1 MIATQ
6 PCNEFPDGKSH
17 PMRWKCICAYD
28 GTDFEGWQRQLN
40 GGAVQNIL
48 EDALS
53 RVFDTPL
60 KTHGSG
66 RTDAG
71 VHARGQCF
79 HFDAD
84 WPHDSGKLIRALH
97 SILPTTIK
105 ILSAREVP
113 DTFHARHSAV
123 GKRYTY
129 RYHFGRANPL
139 EQRYVWACRDTPIDF
154 EAMCAAA
161 KGLIGRHDFSAFGAT
176 HGKDSDPNPVKMIYR
191 LDLMKSGRQIKMTTE
206 GSGYLYRM
214 VRSFA
219 GALYSVGRG
228 RLRPEE
234 ISEILHSKTRTHRI
248 VTAPGTGLCLE
259 KVFYEEG
266 ALPTKES
273 K

>member
-1 MIATQ
+1 
-6 PCNEFPDGKSH
+6 
-17 PMRWKCICAYD
+17 MRWKCICAYD
-28 GTDFEGWQRQLN
+28 GTDFDGWQRQIH
-40 GGAVQNIL
+40 GAAVQNIL
-48 EDALS
+48 ENALT
-53 RVFDTPL
+53 RIFDTPL

-97 SILPTTIK
+97 SILPVSLK
-105 ILSAREVP
+105 IISATRVP
-113 DTFHARHSAV
+113 KTFHARHSAI

-129 RYHFGRANPL
+129 RYHLGRANPL

-154 EAMCAAA
+154 EAMCEAAA
-161 KGLIGRHDFSAFGAT
+161 RLTGRHDFSAYGAT
-176 HGKDSDPNPVKMIYR
+176 HGKDSDPNPVKTVHR
-191 LDLMKSGRQIKMTTE
+191 LDLLKRGKHIKMTTE

-228 RLRPEE
+228 RLTPDD
-234 ISEILHSKTRTHRI
+234 ISEILASKKRTHRI

-259 KVFYEEG
+259 KVFYE
-266 ALPTKES
+266 T
-273 K
+273 